1 MPPCCLFAPVH
12 SGKFVVFA
20 IPWSHRM
27 STPDKID
34 AHQKALSL
42 NLDASAFG
50 TFAEIGAGQEV
61 ARWFLRVGG
70 ASGTVAKTISA
81 YDKEVSDDLY
91 GMGTRYVSQP
101 RLRAMLDKE
110 WAQLLSQLDASR
122 GAATR
127 FFSFVDT
134 VSARNF
140 AGTNECHG
148 WLGVRFQLQPR
159 REPSDVVLHVNL
171 QDQSN
176 LQQQQA
182 VGVLGVNL
190 VYAVFHHLGT
200 SEEFLKSV
208 AEDLPLSRIEI
219 DCVELSGPAFQSWDR
234 AILHASLITLGLAE
248 AIVFPAEGNILP
260 PDEVLYKKAVVLA
273 PGAFDIVERFH
284 AELIQTTMAQISQK
298 EIEQSKGALG
308 LFCLSPEGDPMSPS
322 TLSASEIIEHVLKLQ
337 KLGSGVMVFRER
349 ELYKM
354 CAFVN
359 RFTSA
364 RIHFALGLSVVV
376 WALQDRYKD
385 LSGSLL
391 EGLARLFR
399 ENVRLSVFPVPQ
411 ENLLQW
417 EASGKMTG
425 WNWTVIDGLVHA
437 DQLHPAKPLDHLY
450 QYLLGCQFIVA
461 MRPLTK

>member
-1 MPPCCLFAPVH
+1 
-12 SGKFVVFA
+12 
-20 IPWSHRM
+20 M

-42 NLDASAFG
+42 NLDATAFG
-50 TFAEIGAGQEV
+50 SFAEIGAGQEV

-91 GMGTRYVSQP
+91 GSGTRYVSQP
-101 RLRAMLDKE
+101 RLLAMLDNE
-110 WAQLLSQLDASR
+110 WAQLLSQLNATR

-148 WLGVRFQLQPR
+148 WLGVRFQTEPR
-159 REPSDVVLHVNL
+159 GEASEVVLHVNL
-171 QDQSN
+171 QDPSN
-176 LQQQQA
+176 LHQQEA
-182 VGVLGVNL
+182 IGILGVNL
-190 VYAVFHHLGT
+190 IYAVFHHLGAP
-200 SEEFLKSV
+200 EEFLKSV

-219 DCVELSGPAFQSWDR
+219 DCVELSGPAFEKWDR
-234 AILHASLITLGLAE
+234 PLLHASLITLGLAE
-248 AIVFPAEGNILP
+248 AIAFPTDGKIRP

-273 PGAFDIVERFH
+273 PGAFDLVQYFH
-284 AELIQTTMAQISQK
+284 GELIQTTMAQIPQQDLA
-298 EIEQSKGALG
+298 QSKGAIG
-308 LFCLSPEGDPMSPS
+308 FFCLSGEGNPMTQSP
-322 TLSASEIIEHVLKLQ
+322 LSAPEIVEHVQELH
-337 KLGSGVMVFRER
+337 KLGSGVLVFREN

-359 RFTSA
+359 RFTKA
-364 RIHFALGLSVVV
+364 RIHFAVGLSITI

-385 LSGSLL
+385 LGGSLL
-391 EGLARLFR
+391 EGLAKLFR
-399 ENVRLSVFPVPQ
+399 ENVRLSVFPMP
-411 ENLLQW
+411 EANLLQW

-425 WNWTVIDGLVHA
+425 WKWTVTDGFVHA
-437 DQLHPAKPLDHLY
+437 HELHPPEPLDHLY
-450 QYLLGCQFIVA
+450 QYLLGCQFIVP
-461 MRPLTK
+461 MRPIAK

>member
-1 MPPCCLFAPVH
+1 
-12 SGKFVVFA
+12 
-20 IPWSHRM
+20 M

-91 GMGTRYVSQP
+91 GSGTRYVSQS
-101 RLRAMLDKE
+101 RLLAMLDKE
-110 WAQLLSQLDASR
+110 WALLLSQLDASR
-122 GAATR
+122 GATTR

-148 WLGVRFQLQPR
+148 WLGVRFQLHPR
-159 REPSDVVLHVNL
+159 GEPSDVVLHVNL

-182 VGVLGVNL
+182 IGVLGVNL
-190 VYAVFHHLGT
+190 IYAVFHHLGAT
-200 SEEFLKSV
+200 EEFLKSV

-248 AIVFPAEGNILP
+248 AIVFPADGNILP
-260 PDEVLYKKAVVLA
+260 PNEVLYKKAVVLA

-284 AELIQTTMAQISQK
+284 RELIQTTMAQISQE

-308 LFCLSPEGDPMSPS
+308 LFCLSAEGNPMSPS
-322 TLSASEIIEHVLKLQ
+322 TLSASEIIEHVVPLQ
-337 KLGSGVMVFRER
+337 KLGNGVLVFRER

-359 RFTSA
+359 RFTKA
-364 RIHFALGLSVVV
+364 RIHFAVGLSIVV
-376 WALQDRYKD
+376 WALQDRYTD
-385 LSGSLL
+385 LGGSLL

-399 ENVRLSVFPVPQ
+399 ENVRLGVFPIPQ
-411 ENLLQW
+411 ENLQQW

-425 WNWTVIDGLVHA
+425 WNWTVTDGLVHA
-437 DQLHPAKPLDHLY
+437 DELHPAKPLYHLY
-450 QYLLGCQFIVA
+450 QYLLGCQFIVP
-461 MRPLTK
+461 MRPVTK